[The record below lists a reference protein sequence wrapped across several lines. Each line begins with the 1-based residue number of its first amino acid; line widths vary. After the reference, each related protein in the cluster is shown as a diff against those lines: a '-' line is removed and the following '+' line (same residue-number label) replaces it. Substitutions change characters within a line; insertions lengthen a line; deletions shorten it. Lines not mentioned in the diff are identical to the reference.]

1 MITPT
6 KIAFEERYSDDSGVE
21 FAVCFDSSKQRE
33 ELKFEC
39 VNTVEFPADRLDWII
54 DCLTYIRSQM
64 L

>member
-1 MITPT
+1 MSTPT

-21 FAVCFDSSKQRE
+21 FAVCFDSSKKLG

-54 DCLTYIRSQM
+54 ECLNYIRDQTS
-64 L
+64 